1 MRSLIAGVCAGAA
14 GSGFCADADQQ
25 ADTQLP
31 EMVVRGEK
39 PAVDRNLPA
48 VSEGVTAAEIAETVN
63 AVNVE
68 DAVKYLPSLQIRK
81 RYIGD
86 RNGIVASRSSGTRI
100 SARSLVYAD
109 GLLLSNLLGNSFG
122 FSPRWSLVSPE
133 EIKRIDVIY
142 GPFSAAYPGNSMGA
156 TIHMT
161 TRLPE
166 TFEAHAK
173 AQGFRQDFKLYGT
186 DDEYDGSQVNAVLGN
201 RHDKLA
207 WFAGVNH
214 LDNQG
219 HPMSFATGATSPPR
233 PAAAATRRSPAPT
246 RTGTRTATGAWSTA
260 RPASTTRCRTTS
272 SSG

>member
-1 MRSLIAGVCAGAA
+1 MLKRAALRSLIAGVCAGAA
-14 GSGFCADADQQ
+14 GSGFCADVNQEA
-25 ADTQLP
+25 ATQLP
-31 EMVVRGEK
+31 EVVVRGEK
-39 PAVDRNLPA
+39 PAVDQNLPA
-48 VSEGVTAAEIAETVN
+48 VSEGITAKEIAETVN
-63 AVNVE
+63 TVNTG
-68 DAVKYLPSLQIRK
+68 DAGKSLPSLQIRK

-86 RNGIVASRSSGTRI
+86 RNSIVASRSSGTLA

-122 FSPRWSLVSPE
+122 FPPRWSLVSPE
-133 EIKRIDVIY
+133 EIERIDVIY

-186 DDEYDGSQVNAVLGN
+186 DEEYDGSQVNAVLGN

-214 LDNQG
+214 LDNHG
-219 HPMSFATGATSPPR
+219 HPMSFATAATSTT
-233 PAAAATRRSPAPT
+233 AAGGGDTVV
-246 RTGTRTATGAWSTA
+246 TGAHQDRDQYGNGRVVYGA
-260 RPASTTRCRTTS
+260 A
-272 SSG
+272 G